1 MRALVA
7 FTLLLVGA
15 LMVPVATAGWWLRDT
30 VVPQAAYVDTVAPLA
45 DDVHVQDAVANT
57 LVEETMTSLEDLPDA
72 VAERLQPLVRKAADL
87 VVASPAFAEA
97 WRKSNRAA
105 HRQLVGALAGESAS
119 VRADDGSTV
128 ELRLG
133 PLVAAVRNQI
143 DTSGIPIGLAVPQT
157 DTTYPIGDTED
168 LARAK
173 TAYNLLH
180 DYGRAL
186 PVVTGVLLL
195 LGLALARQRGPALTL
210 ASVVALVGLG
220 LLWLGIAFGRSTY
233 LDNLPAAVP
242 EAAGRA
248 YYDILTA
255 GLEQSVLYV
264 AAGAAVAAVVGVV
277 ASLVTTRRH

>member
-7 FTLLLVGA
+7 FALLLVGA

-45 DDVHVQDAVANT
+45 SDDDIQDAVADE
-57 LVEETMTSLEDLPDA
+57 LVAQTTDSLAGVSEELAAKLE
-72 VAERLQPLVRKAADL
+72 PLVRQAAR
-87 VVASPAFAEA
+87 VVVESPAFEKA
-97 WRKSNRAA
+97 WRDSNRAA
-105 HRQLVGALAGESAS
+105 HKQIVGALAGESATI
-119 VRADDGSTV
+119 RADDGATV

-133 PLVAAVRNQI
+133 PLAAAVRKEV
-143 DTSGIPIGLAVPQT
+143 DRSGIPIGVAVPRT

-186 PVVTGVLLL
+186 PVLTGVLLL
-195 LGLALARQRGPALTL
+195 LGLALARERGPALTL
-210 ASVVALVGLG
+210 AAVVSLLGLG
-220 LLWLGIAFGRSTY
+220 LLWLGVMFGRSTY

-242 EAAGRA
+242 RAAGRA
-248 YYDILTA
+248 YYDTVTA
-255 GLEQSVLYV
+255 GLETLALYV
-264 AAGAAVAAVVGVV
+264 AVGAALAAVVGMAISV
-277 ASLVTTRRH
+277 AGRRR

>member
-7 FTLLLVGA
+7 FALLLVGA

-45 DDVHVQDAVANT
+45 SDDDIQDAVADE
-57 LVEETMTSLEDLPDA
+57 LVAQTTDSLAGVSEELAAKLE
-72 VAERLQPLVRKAADL
+72 PLVRQAAR
-87 VVASPAFAEA
+87 VVVESPAFEKA
-97 WRKSNRAA
+97 WRDSNRAA
-105 HRQLVGALAGESAS
+105 HKQIVGALAGESATI
-119 VRADDGSTV
+119 RADDGATV

-133 PLVAAVRNQI
+133 PLAAAVRKEV
-143 DTSGIPIGLAVPQT
+143 DRSGIPIGVAVPRT

-186 PVVTGVLLL
+186 PVLTGVLLL
-195 LGLALARQRGPALTL
+195 LGLALARERGPALTL
-210 ASVVALVGLG
+210 AAVVSLLGLG
-220 LLWLGIAFGRSTY
+220 LLWLGVMFGRSTY

-242 EAAGRA
+242 RAAGRA
-248 YYDILTA
+248 YYDTVTA
-255 GLEQSVLYV
+255 GLETLALYV
-264 AAGAAVAAVVGVV
+264 AVGAAVAAVVGMAISV
-277 ASLVTTRRH
+277 AGRRR